1 LKTGKNHGK
10 KQVEIPGLWQG
21 AMRERDLV
29 LSYTGTFHQNETP
42 MNLKP
47 NLWTLLFVLAAG
59 VLAYQQL
66 SSKSNTETAGVIPAS
81 AIAAGSDSIPSRA
94 AVEMIATY
102 MERYQRVLSDPNA
115 KINGRTVLDTTGV
128 VAIPIYFKLERNEI
142 AEIFRHFGGQQV
154 YAVLGL
160 LPGANGARDTID
172 LILSDVEPN
181 KGNIFLQGT
190 FYDFAT
196 PCPPLC
202 DE

>member
-1 LKTGKNHGK
+1 
-10 KQVEIPGLWQG
+10 
-21 AMRERDLV
+21 
-29 LSYTGTFHQNETP
+29 

-47 NLWTLLFVLAAG
+47 NLWTLLFLLAAG

-66 SSKSNTETAGVIPAS
+66 SSKGNTDTADAAPAS
-81 AIAAGSDSIPSRA
+81 AVKTVSDSISSKV

-102 MERYQRVLSDPNA
+102 MERYQRVLSDTSA
-115 KINGRTVLDTTGV
+115 KINGRSVLDTTGV
-128 VAIPIYFKLERNEI
+128 VAIPVYFKLERNEI
-142 AEIFRHFGGQQV
+142 AEVFRHFGGQQV

-172 LILSDVEPN
+172 LILSDVEPG

>member
-1 LKTGKNHGK
+1 
-10 KQVEIPGLWQG
+10 
-21 AMRERDLV
+21 M
-29 LSYTGTFHQNETP
+29 LSYTGTFYQNETP

-47 NLWTLLFVLAAG
+47 NLWTLLFLLAAG

-66 SSKSNTETAGVIPAS
+66 PSKGNTDIVEATSSLN
-81 AIAAGSDSIPSRA
+81 IADGSDSIPSRE
-94 AVEMIATY
+94 AVQMIATY

-128 VAIPIYFKLERNEI
+128 VAIPLYFKLERNEI

-172 LILSDVEPN
+172 LILSDVEPG
-181 KGNIFLQGT
+181 KGNIFLEGT

>member
-1 LKTGKNHGK
+1 VLT
-10 KQVEIPGLWQG
+10 
-21 AMRERDLV
+21 ERYLV
-29 LSYTGTFHQNETP
+29 LSYTGTFYQNETP

-47 NLWTLLFVLAAG
+47 NLWTLLFLLAAG
-59 VLAYQQL
+59 VLTYQQL
-66 SSKSNTETAGVIPAS
+66 SSKGNTDTADAAPAS
-81 AIAAGSDSIPSRA
+81 AVKTVSDSISSKV

-128 VAIPIYFKLERNEI
+128 VAIPLYFKLERNEI

-181 KGNIFLQGT
+181 KGNIFLKGT